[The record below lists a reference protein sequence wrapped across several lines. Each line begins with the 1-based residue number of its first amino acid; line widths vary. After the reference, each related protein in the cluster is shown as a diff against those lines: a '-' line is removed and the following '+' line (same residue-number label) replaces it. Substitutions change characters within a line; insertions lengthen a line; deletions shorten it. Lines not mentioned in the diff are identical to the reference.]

1 LVQPPTRV
9 VSGSPKNADVLFPQT
24 DLQTSQ
30 TDPST
35 ESQAEPNH
43 PRNLHGDFVEPFK
56 AAEQAAEAERLRLE
70 EVGRSG
76 VLRKRRGG

>member
-1 LVQPPTRV
+1 MNCQGCF
-9 VSGSPKNADVLFPQT
+9 VSQT

-35 ESQAEPNH
+35 KPSRAKSSTKPT
-43 PRNLHGDFVEPFK
+43 DFVEPFK

-76 VLRKRRGG
+76 VPLGRGG